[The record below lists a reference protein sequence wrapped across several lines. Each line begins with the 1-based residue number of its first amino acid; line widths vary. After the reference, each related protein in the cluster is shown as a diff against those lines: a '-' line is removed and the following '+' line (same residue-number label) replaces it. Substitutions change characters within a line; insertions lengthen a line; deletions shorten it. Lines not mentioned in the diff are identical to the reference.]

1 MTPLLK
7 EKKMEI
13 KIRNV
18 DPVIVKKID
27 EMAAKQKISRN
38 EYLRRSIS
46 RFALIT
52 EVTDLDQ
59 RYRELV
65 DTLSDRLQQASDVI
79 KSNTVLIAN
88 LLDR

>member
-52 EVTDLDQ
+52 EVTD
-59 RYRELV
+59 
-65 DTLSDRLQQASDVI
+65 
-79 KSNTVLIAN
+79 
-88 LLDR
+88 